1 MSRLRQIVLCWL
13 LALGTGVF
21 ALETRII
28 GEVLSGST
36 GEPLPNVSVYFKGT
50 QVGTTTDENGS
61 FYLHVELLR
70 AARLTVSCIGY
81 KTQRFTIEPGNDVGF
96 QVILE
101 EKRNNLEELVVL
113 PGANPALPLMD
124 SLRAHR
130 RDNMP
135 SDESMDGETDL
146 HYFLSHITSK
156 TLKRRLWKS
165 LESGM
170 IRQEDS
176 TYILPLPD
184 NLYTSLSVPMPGHLD
199 FYNPTLPFGGLSLLS
214 PTAASAPAYY
224 HFFLID
230 SLEAPKRYIVDFRP
244 KNSFDPLFTGSM
256 TIDSATYALTAV
268 TASVPKDANINYL
281 TSLHYNSR
289 YADKT
294 LADEHIAAVM
304 DIAVRTDSSHTFPAL
319 LAKQQYTGSAEKSSI
334 GSPTLSIRTN
344 QTNQA
349 GDTIAPQEP
358 PLIRFLSWFAWIY
371 HTGYAKTGT
380 PIDIGKLIEVLQYNR
395 YEKLHMGLPFRTN
408 EKLFK
413 HVSLEGYVGYG
424 LRDHG
429 VKYKAQAQVLLPT
442 ERRHMLGAYWW
453 DHYVY
458 SEVSPFDELMCEN
471 NWGYGNMSFTTYV
484 LQDVFY
490 KNSHAT
496 STAVR
501 KREFRLW
508 AENDWCSSRGAMP
521 GVETTLSVQIGRMGY
536 GDACRYH
543 YYDMPSF
550 RYSSISGVVRL
561 GWQEQVAD
569 LYLTRK
575 HLYSKYPTLFLGAE
589 MGSYQ
594 MDGEDHYHMY
604 GNLNLLLRHDAQLGM
619 GGTLSYTFGAGIVL
633 GAVPYPLLAIMD
645 GNQSYSYAPTRFT
658 LMNNAQF
665 MADKYLMLHADW
677 NGQGI
682 LFNRI
687 PGVRYARLRE
697 LVEMKIAYGGLSE
710 AQKRL
715 NSTLEGAPSQTLT
728 IPYVEVGVGIGNILR
743 IADVMSVWRLTNVG
757 DGVTPRW
764 AVRFRLN
771 LGL

>member
-1 MSRLRQIVLCWL
+1 MNRLRHIAAVLLL
-13 LALGTGVF
+13 LAGSSLWAV
-21 ALETRII
+21 ETRII
-28 GEVLSGST
+28 GEVLSAST
-36 GEPLPNVSVYFKGT
+36 GEPLTNVSVYFKGT
-50 QVGTTTDENGS
+50 QVGTTTDENGT
-61 FYLHVELLR
+61 FYLHVDLMR
-70 AARLTVSCIGY
+70 TAPLTVSCMGY
-81 KTQRFTIEPGNDVGF
+81 KTQRFQIEPGKDVGF
-96 QVILE
+96 QVVLE
-101 EKRNNLEELVVL
+101 EKRNNLEEVVIL

-124 SLRAHR
+124 SVRAHR

-135 SDESMDGETDL
+135 ADDSYDGETDL
-146 HYFLSHITSK
+146 RYFLSHITGK

-176 TYILPLPD
+176 TYILPLPEA
-184 NLYTSLSVPMPGHLD
+184 LYTSLAVPMPDHLD

-224 HFFLID
+224 RYFLVD

-244 KNSFDPLFTGSM
+244 KNSFDPLFTGAM
-256 TIDSATYALTAV
+256 TIDSATYALTSV

-281 TSLHYNSR
+281 TSLHYRSTYGENS
-289 YADKT
+289 
-294 LADEHIAAVM
+294 LENEHITAVM

-319 LAKQQYTGSAEKSSI
+319 LAKQAYKNAPHESHKTHEPHETHGPHSS
-334 GSPTLSIRTN
+334 SDTLAT
-344 QTNQA
+344 T
-349 GDTIAPQEP
+349 EL
-358 PLIRFLSWFAWIY
+358 PLFRVLSWFAWIY
-371 HTGYAKTGT
+371 HTGYAQTGT
-380 PIDIGKLIEVLQYNR
+380 PVDIGKLIEMLQYNR

-408 EKLFK
+408 EKLFP

-424 LRDHG
+424 LRDRG
-429 VKYKAQAQVLLPT
+429 VKYKAQAQVILPT
-442 ERRHMLGAYWW
+442 ERRNILSAYWW
-453 DHYVY
+453 DHYAY
-458 SEVSPFDELMCEN
+458 SEVSAFDELMCEN
-471 NWGYGNMSFTTYV
+471 NWGYGNMPFTTYV

-508 AENDWCSSRGAMP
+508 AENDWCSSRGARP
-521 GVETTLSVQIGRMGY
+521 AVETTLSFQMGRMGY

-550 RYSSISGVVRL
+550 RYRSVSGVVRL
-561 GWQEQVAD
+561 SWHEQVAD

-575 HLYSKYPTLFLGAE
+575 HIYSKYPTLFLGAE

-594 MDGEDHYHMY
+594 MDGQDHYRMY

-619 GGTLSYTFGAGIVL
+619 GGTLTYTFGAGLVL

-687 PGVRYARLRE
+687 PGVRYLRLRE
-697 LVEMKIAYGGLSE
+697 LVEMKVAYGGLSE
-710 AQKRL
+710 SQKRL
-715 NSTLEGAPSQTLT
+715 NSTLEGAPSATLT
-728 IPYVEVGVGIGNILR
+728 VPYVEMGVGIGNILR
-743 IADVMSVWRLTNVG
+743 IADVMSVWRLTSAG

-764 AVRFRLN
+764 AIRFRLN